1 MEIFA
6 RDYGVLPDTHCTKA
20 LDALLGKLSEMKG
33 EKKLIFDKGTYYLDR
48 ADCRYIY
55 RAITNTSAAKEY
67 KGKGEVFMHY
77 APFILEDIKDL
88 TVEGQGSVFIIDGK
102 VTNMVISRCENIR
115 IENLTLRPIKPNM
128 HKLTVTKKSLFSAT
142 FELQRDSAYA
152 KDKNGFYWYGNGY
165 RLGFTDNS
173 VNSYW
178 ISSVKPNDKNTVFR
192 TTHPFGGAV
201 QIRETAPYTFRVRY
215 AVPRSFAVGQTYY
228 VFDVHRSDVGIFL
241 EESKNITLHAVEQNF
256 SYSLA
261 YVAQVCEDLT
271 VENCVFAPEKGSETE
286 LCSIADFMQ
295 VCMCKGQVT
304 VRNNYF
310 DGASDD
316 ALNVHGIHFAVSHVS
331 GNTLQAEFRHPQTWG
346 FNPLRAGDRIEF
358 INPSNMLSVDENRIV
373 SSEMLDGHHLALT
386 LEKEIPS
393 AYRKLVIEDTDLCP
407 SLLYE
412 NNTLNRIITRGILY
426 TSRGKCVIRNN
437 RFISNHM
444 SGILLS
450 DDARSWFESGMCKDV
465 TIENNVFENCG
476 EAGVLIKPENISH
489 AGAVHS
495 DIVISGNT
503 FKKYMGACI
512 RIKSAD
518 NVRMEKN
525 TFESGNPLETKNCT
539 NIQKDF

>member
-6 RDYGVLPDTHCTKA
+6 RDYGVLPNAHCTKE
-20 LDALLGKLSEMKG
+20 LDALLGKLSEIKG
-33 EKKLIFDKGTYYLDR
+33 DKKLIFDKGTYYLDR
-48 ADCRYIY
+48 KDCRYIY

-77 APFILEDIKDL
+77 VPFILEDIKDL
-88 TVEGQGSVFIIDGK
+88 TVDGQGSVFLIDGK

-115 IENLTLRPIKPNM
+115 IENLTLRPIKPFM
-128 HKLTVTKKSLFSAT
+128 HKLTVRKASRFSAT
-142 FELQRDSAYA
+142 FALQRDSAYA
-152 KDKNGFYWYGNGY
+152 KDKDGFYWYGDGY
-165 RLGFTDNS
+165 RLNFTDHS
-173 VNSYW
+173 MNSYW
-178 ISSVKPNDKNTVFR
+178 ISSILPDDKNTVFR
-192 TTHPFGGAV
+192 TAHPFRGAIG
-201 QIRETAPYTFRVRY
+201 IRETEPYTFRVRY
-215 AVPRSFAVGQTYY
+215 LLPASFTVGQTYY

-241 EESKNITLHAVEQNF
+241 EESKNITLNAVEQNF

-261 YVAQVCEDLT
+261 YVAQVCENLT
-271 VENCVFAPEKGSETE
+271 VENCVFAPEAGSDLE
-286 LCSIADFMQ
+286 LISIADFMQ
-295 VCMCKGQVT
+295 VCMCGGQVT

-316 ALNVHGIHFAVSHVS
+316 ALNVHGIHFSVSHVS
-331 GNTLQAEFRHPQTWG
+331 GNTLQAAFRHPQTWG

-358 INPSNMLSVDENRIV
+358 INPLNLLCVDENRIV
-373 SSEMLDGHHLALT
+373 SSEMLDDHHIALT
-386 LEKEIPS
+386 LEKAIPS
-393 AYRKLVIEDTDLCP
+393 AYSKLVLEDTDLCP

-437 RFISNHM
+437 HFRSNYM

-465 TIENNVFENCG
+465 TIENNVFDNCG
-476 EAGVLIKPENISH
+476 EAGVLIKPENLTH

-495 DIVISGNT
+495 NIVISGNT
-503 FKKYMGACI
+503 FKKYKGACI
-512 RIKSAD
+512 QIKSAD
-518 NVRMEKN
+518 NVRMENN
-525 TFESGNPLETKNCT
+525 TFGDGTPLETKNCT